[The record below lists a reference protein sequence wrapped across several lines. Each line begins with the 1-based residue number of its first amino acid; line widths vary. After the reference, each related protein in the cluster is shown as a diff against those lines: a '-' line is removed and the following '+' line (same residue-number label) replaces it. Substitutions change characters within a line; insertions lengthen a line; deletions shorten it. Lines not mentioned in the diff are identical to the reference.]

1 MGVTA
6 MPKAYVI
13 AAETISDEAASRS
26 TDPQFLPLSHPSGE
40 NLSSVA
46 AISQVWKA
54 RGRTRVL

>member
-1 MGVTA
+1 

-13 AAETISDEAASRS
+13 AAETISDQAGFAQYRPAVAPTVS
-26 TDPQFLPLSHPSGE
+26 PFGG

-54 RGRTRVL
+54 SGRTRVL